1 MKLLLILSHK
11 PYDGTD
17 VVWNALRL
25 VETSISAGHEV
36 RIFVMNDCVDITRSG
51 SKSERAE
58 FDLGQLLLDVEK
70 KGAQIKLCTTCI
82 NRCGI
87 ATGTLLNPK
96 WPGGMK
102 DLVQWIAESDK
113 SVTF

>member
-25 VETSISAGHEV
+25 ADTSTGMQHEV
-36 RIFVMNDCVDITRSG
+36 RIFVMNDAVDITRAS
-51 SKSERAE
+51 SKPVGYE
-58 FDLGQLLLDVEK
+58 FDLGAMLQDVEK
-70 KGAQIKLCTTCI
+70 KGAQVKLCTTCI

-87 ATGTLLNPK
+87 GKGQLLNAN
-96 WPGGMK
+96 WPAGMK
-102 DLVQWIAESDK
+102 DLVQWTAESDK
-113 SVTF
+113 ALTF